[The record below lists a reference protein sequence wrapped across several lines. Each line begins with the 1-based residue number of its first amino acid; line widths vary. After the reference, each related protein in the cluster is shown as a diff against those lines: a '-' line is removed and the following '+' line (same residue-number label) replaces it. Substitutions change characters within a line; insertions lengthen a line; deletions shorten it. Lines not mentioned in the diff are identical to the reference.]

1 MTKIKYNKET
11 KILGIRLSN
20 KQSVDSDIRGNVV
33 VDYDKEG
40 KIVNLD
46 IMSISLEEF
55 SKTEDYFNRF
65 LDRPKRKVANSG
77 VRVYSR

>member
-11 KILGIRLSN
+11 KILRIRLSN

-65 LDRPKRKVANSG
+65 LHRPKRKVANSK
-77 VRVYSR
+77 VRVYSQ